1 MNFFFN
7 ENNKDF
13 NLISLLLISYYFP
26 WPFCQNFYSFQL
38 YYSNQ
43 VQCFYFFNNN
53 NNNNSNS
60 SDSDKNNS
68 NNNDDNFNNDTDN
81 NYNNNNIDD
90 ITY

>member
-13 NLISLLLISYYFP
+13 NSISLLLISYYFP

-38 YYSNQ
+38 YHSNQ
-43 VQCFYFFNNN
+43 VQCFYFFNN